1 MFKWGTDQRLD
12 QLSRLRW
19 WAQERRPG
27 MLRLLGA
34 WLGTTSSPGN
44 INQTDNVARWAPPHL
59 SLSLS
64 PLRQADKPFRPELCQ
79 TPAIANPRRP
89 TEVVWSRRR
98 SQCSPENS
106 GRPYENY
113 GTFLFQATLQREYRG
128 ENGSRSGLKRKP
140 RV

>member
-1 MFKWGTDQRLD
+1 
-12 QLSRLRW
+12 
-19 WAQERRPG
+19 

-59 SLSLS
+59 SLSIS
-64 PLRQADKPFRPELCQ
+64 PLRPSRQTILFGTSQ

-89 TEVVWSRRR
+89 TEVVWSRRK
-98 SQCSPENS
+98 SQCSLENS